1 VTNGTS
7 DRSFVDSNVLIYAH
21 DVDAGRRREIA
32 RDLLRGL
39 RVERTGV
46 PSTEVL
52 HEFYVH
58 VTRKIRMPLPKPE
71 ARSGATRVLS
81 EDLNPGR
88 MIAVVSIHN
97 PFEV

>member
-1 VTNGTS
+1 MTNGT
-7 DRSFVDSNVLIYAH
+7 LIYAH